1 MSAGRFDGGR
11 EESRRSGASA
21 KWNRWTERQ
30 SINAVTEPPGG
41 RSGSQGPNQ
50 PPDGTGH
57 RQGGRVMKAGSDE
70 PPDKPSRPQPDPQGD
85 GKASDDKPGTG
96 DRPKSC
102 GCNAGVLGAD
112 SNVGPI
118 CVVGGLRGASSKHHW
133 PASVRLGI
141 LLSNFCCSG
150 HDPKLVDVKSDIIY
164 SQTVGL
170 ERPSHST

>member
-1 MSAGRFDGGR
+1 MPAAVSENTPQDDFGLNLANRRCSERRNVSRSLLTAVGKEAG
-11 EESRRSGASA
+11 EAELRRSGTSRRNDKAS
-21 KWNRWTERQ
+21 R
-30 SINAVTEPPGG
+30 AVTEPPGG
-41 RSGSQGPNQ
+41 RRRPQGLNR

-102 GCNAGVLGAD
+102 GCTAGVLGAD

-118 CVVGGLRGASSKHHW
+118 CVWGVGSLTISR
-133 PASVRLGI
+133 V
-141 LLSNFCCSG
+141 
-150 HDPKLVDVKSDIIY
+150 
-164 SQTVGL
+164 
-170 ERPSHST
+170 